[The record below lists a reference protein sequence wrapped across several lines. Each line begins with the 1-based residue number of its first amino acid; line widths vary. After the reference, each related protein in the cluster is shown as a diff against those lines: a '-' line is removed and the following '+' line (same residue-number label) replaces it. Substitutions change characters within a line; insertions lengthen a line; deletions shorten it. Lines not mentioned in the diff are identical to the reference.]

1 MNIIVATDFSEHSI
15 PALKWGAFLSQ
26 QLGSDLT
33 VMHVVDMAAGD
44 NTWRILVET
53 PEEIEQSAVV
63 EANKK
68 LRDFVGEHCDVD
80 ESEVNFRCCLG
91 TPIDEILAEAE
102 GKDDPVI
109 VAGTRGAS
117 RFKEFVLGNTARRL
131 VRQSDEPVV
140 VVPPEAEV
148 EEPKDLVVGVDF
160 SDPSREA
167 IRRAAAMARTYG
179 AKLHLVYGY
188 VLPEVATLDGSM
200 GSISTEIDEVVANKK
215 QNIQELVQEL
225 GAEDVVEDVDCVH
238 LSPAQAIRQW
248 ADEHDAQWIFMGSH
262 GRRGIKR
269 FFLGNTAER
278 VMRKAPCPIFVVRPG
293 QLDDT
298 REKLKGGGGEDEA

>member
-53 PEEIEQSAVV
+53 PEEIEQSALV
-63 EANKK
+63 EARKK
-68 LRDFVGEHCDVD
+68 LQDFVHEHCDLDDDKV
-80 ESEVNFRCCLG
+80 EYSCCLG
-91 TPIDEILAEAE
+91 TPIDEVLKEAE
-102 GKDDPVI
+102 SKDDPVI

-117 RFKEFVLGNTARRL
+117 RIKEFILGNTARRM
-131 VRQSDEPVV
+131 VRQSEYPMVLT
-140 VVPPEAEV
+140 PPNAEV
-148 EEPKDLVVGVDF
+148 KKPANLVVGVDF
-160 SDPSREA
+160 SDPSKEA
-167 IRRAAAMARTYG
+167 IRRAAAMARTYD
-179 AKLHLVYGY
+179 ASVHLIYGY

-200 GSISTEIDEVVANKK
+200 GSISTEIDDIVADKK
-215 QNIQELVQEL
+215 NSLQEMVKEL
-225 GAEDVVEDVDCVH
+225 GADDVVESVECIH
-238 LSPAQAIRQW
+238 LSPAQAIIQT
-248 ADEHDAQWIFMGSH
+248 ADEYDAQWIFVGSH
-262 GRRGIKR
+262 GRRGLKR

-293 QLDDT
+293 QLDGT
-298 REKLKGGGGEDEA
+298 REKLKGSDA